1 MQLAAAGADV
11 TAVEINPKRL
21 VRLRQNL
28 ERTGLRAELV
38 EADVM
43 KWAPARQFDHVL
55 LDAPCSATG
64 IFRRHPDVLHRVRP
78 SDIADLARVQAELL
92 RRAAAWVK
100 PGGMFLFCVCS
111 LEAGEGAEQL
121 AARGQAGLSID
132 RISPDQHG
140 VL

>member
-64 IFRRHPDVLHRVRP
+64 IFRRHPDLLHRVRP
-78 SDIADLARVQAELL
+78 SHIPALARVQAGLL
-92 RRAAAWVK
+92 RRAAALVS
-100 PGGMFLFCVCS
+100 PGGPFLFSRCS
-111 LEAGEGAEQL
+111 PGPSG
-121 AARGQAGLSID
+121 G
-132 RISPDQHG
+132 
-140 VL
+140 

>member
-1 MQLAAAGADV
+1 MRIIDWSSDLCSSDLYDEGAWCVQDLAASLPARLLGAGPGEAVLDLCAAPGGKTMQLAAAGADV

-55 LDAPCSATG
+55 LDAPCSARSEEHT
-64 IFRRHPDVLHRVRP
+64 
-78 SDIADLARVQAELL
+78 SELQ
-92 RRAAAWVK
+92 
-100 PGGMFLFCVCS
+100 S
-111 LEAGEGAEQL
+111 LM
-121 AARGQAGLSID
+121 
-132 RISPDQHG
+132 RISYD
-140 VL
+140 

>member
-38 EADVM
+38 EADVLT
-43 KWAPARQFDHVL
+43 WAPARQFDHVL

-64 IFRRHPDVLHRVRP
+64 IFRRHPAVLHRVRP
-78 SDIADLARVQAELL
+78 SDIADLARVQAGLL
-92 RRAAAWVK
+92 HRPAAWVK
-100 PGGMFLFCVCS
+100 PGVLVRLCVVS
-111 LEAGEGAEQL
+111 MGLVVGGGQL
-121 AARGQAGLSID
+121 AWGGHRGG
-132 RISPDQHG
+132 
-140 VL
+140 

>member
-78 SDIADLARVQAELL
+78 SDIADLARVQAGLL
-92 RRAAAWVK
+92 RRAAAWAK
-100 PGGMFLFCVCS
+100 PGGLFIFFVWLLEIGSGSWWGRVC
-111 LEAGEGAEQL
+111 Q
-121 AARGQAGLSID
+121 D
-132 RISPDQHG
+132 
-140 VL
+140 V

>member
-78 SDIADLARVQAELL
+78 RSEEHTSELQSL
-92 RRAAAWVK
+92 MRLSSAVF
-100 PGGMFLFCVCS
+100 FLKKKK
-111 LEAGEGAEQL
+111 
-121 AARGQAGLSID
+121 RK
-132 RISPDQHG
+132 
-140 VL
+140 